1 VLGIALRWVQFMMAR
16 SGGSVRTSL
25 GSSDASGVQQFWD
38 SYATA
43 SQPSEAAFR
52 VWTFGDSSE
61 LANEL
66 AALVLAGTKRGTTSL
81 LRSFHASGESLPEP
95 GDFSIVVDGDGV
107 PCCIVRTVRVEI
119 KPMGDVDE
127 RFAWEEGEGDRSL
140 AWWLSA
146 HARYFRRQGS
156 REGFS
161 VDDRTKVVLVRFE
174 VVWPPQFADSSPG
187 K

>member
-1 VLGIALRWVQFMMAR
+1 M
-16 SGGSVRTSL
+16 RTLL
-25 GSSDASGVQQFWD
+25 GSNDASGVQQFWD
-38 SYATA
+38 AYAVARRPRETN
-43 SQPSEAAFR
+43 FR
-52 VWTFGDSSE
+52 VWTFGDSRE

-66 AALVLAGTKRGTTSL
+66 VALVLAGTKRGTTSL
-81 LRSFHASGESLPEP
+81 LHTFHASGESVPEP
-95 GDFSIVVDGDGV
+95 GDFSIVIDGDGV
-107 PCCIVRTVRVEI
+107 PCCIVRTIRVEI
-119 KPMGDVDE
+119 KPMSDVDA

-146 HARYFRRQGS
+146 HTRYFRRQGT

-174 VVWPPQFADSSPG
+174 VVWPPQFADSSSG